1 MEVQKHDVNTFTNLL
16 KPLKSFNVYFNFF
29 FRLVVDSEAPHIHS
43 VLHLPSTQMFPK
55 YRTVVRNFTAKCPVW
70 L

>member
-1 MEVQKHDVNTFTNLL
+1 MEGQKYNVNTFTNLL
-16 KPLKSFNVYFNFF
+16 KSLKSFNVYFNFF
-29 FRLVVDSEAPHIHS
+29 FRLVVDSEAPHILS

-55 YRTVVRNFTAKCPVW
+55 YRTAGRNFIAKCPVC